1 MCNLR
6 AFRGK
11 FGNTCEAAASFIRWE
26 GMGTPSVPL
35 KILKQNNQ
43 LLWSVKLLTL
53 LILVFLV
60 QCFNEAGEQSCGGD
74 VLESEKNPLSGQ
86 VKVQWLTL
94 CYSSPRPEC
103 WDCDGQQ
110 HGIHISQVS
119 PENANYGR
127 NQLQTLQIPALKKW
141 KNSDKRATTV
151 TMFDKML
158 HWRMK
163 LEGTNA
169 KCWLRRNTSQQQQ
182 QIQLYCKPPERWPNW
197 GMLVRRLQWNYVWRI
212 FLTKWLK
219 LVLHA

>member
-1 MCNLR
+1 MISEAFNPSHSRIFWCNAAMMTESSLVEATFWNLR
-6 AFRGK
+6 RIL
-11 FGNTCEAAASFIRWE
+11 IRTGE
-26 GMGTPSVPL
+26 S
-35 KILKQNNQ
+35 
-43 LLWSVKLLTL
+43 
-53 LILVFLV
+53 LVVDFMLFV
-60 QCFNEAGEQSCGGD
+60 
-74 VLESEKNPLSGQ
+74 
-86 VKVQWLTL
+86 
-94 CYSSPRPEC
+94 PEC

-110 HGIHISQVS
+110 HDIHISHVS

-169 KCWLRRNTSQQQQ
+169 KYWLKRNTSQQQQ

-197 GMLVRRLQWNYVWRI
+197 GMLVRRLQWNYVWRK
-212 FLTKWLK
+212 FLSKWLK
-219 LVLHA
+219 LGLHA

>member
-1 MCNLR
+1 MISEAFNPSHSRSFWCNADR
-6 AFRGK
+6 
-11 FGNTCEAAASFIRWE
+11 
-26 GMGTPSVPL
+26 
-35 KILKQNNQ
+35 
-43 LLWSVKLLTL
+43 
-53 LILVFLV
+53 
-60 QCFNEAGEQSCGGD
+60 EQSHKCPTSSLMWRRGSGIWED
-74 VLESEKNPLSGQ
+74 PISGQ

-94 CYSSPRPEC
+94 CYSSLRLWSLC
-103 WDCDGQQ
+103 CCGHQ
-110 HGIHISQVS
+110 HGIHISWVS

-169 KCWLRRNTSQQQQ
+169 KYWLRRNTSQQQQ

>member
-11 FGNTCEAAASFIRWE
+11 CGNTCDAAASFIRWE

-53 LILVFLV
+53 LILIFFGTML
-60 QCFNEAGEQSCGGD
+60 QWGRRA
-74 VLESEKNPLSGQ
+74 VLWRRRSGIWEESLSGQ

-94 CYSSPRPEC
+94 CYSSLRPEC

-110 HGIHISQVS
+110 HDIHISHVS

-141 KNSDKRATTV
+141 KNSDKQAMTV
-151 TMFDKML
+151 TSLTNNTPPGAKL
-158 HWRMK
+158 HTK
-163 LEGTNA
+163 FVACE
-169 KCWLRRNTSQQQQ
+169 
-182 QIQLYCKPPERWPNW
+182 IQKKIIAHCT
-197 GMLVRRLQWNYVWRI
+197 
-212 FLTKWLK
+212 F
-219 LVLHA
+219 